1 MRQQIPLGVAVAV
14 IVVVALVAGGLI
26 WFLLGRSPKPEGQAP
41 KEFMPRPP
49 YAPPAAR
56 QAR

>member
-1 MRQQIPLGVAVAV
+1 MRQQVPLGLAIV
-14 IVVVALVAGGLI
+14 IIILVVLIAGGAV
-26 WFLLGRSPKPEGQAP
+26 WFLMGRAPKPEGQAP

-56 QAR
+56 QPQ